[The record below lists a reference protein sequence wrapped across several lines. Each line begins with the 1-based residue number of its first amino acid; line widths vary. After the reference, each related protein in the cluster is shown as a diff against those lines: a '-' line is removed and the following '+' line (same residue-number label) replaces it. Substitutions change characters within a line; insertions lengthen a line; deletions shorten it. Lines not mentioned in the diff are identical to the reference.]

1 MPDEVFRQER
11 MLPPSEGGVEISG
24 NVPPQFKQ
32 MLQAA
37 KRGEQML
44 PQTEQHEQ
52 PKQRE
57 MPRMTPQGV
66 QSGSL
71 TKLLD
76 RLDVTTFETISLPSR
91 GFFYDN
97 EILRSGQLHVRPMT
111 GAEEEILATPRH
123 VRKNEAIDMIFKRC
137 IQESIDPTDLL
148 TIDRNYLLIWLRGIS
163 YDSLYEVKVKCPSC
177 ENTFDTEINLSLL
190 PVEQCPD
197 DFTTVNLTGTLPKT
211 GCQFSY
217 RLSTGKD
224 EVSILQYRE
233 RQAKKFAGSTDD
245 TLTFR
250 TSLLLNNIEDVNDTK
265 SLQILLKRL
274 PISDVAYLRS
284 LINEPPFGVD
294 TDVGLVCS
302 VCGHEFSIDLPL
314 EASFFFP
321 SFKKKERE

>member
-1 MPDEVFRQER
+1 MADEIFRQER
-11 MLPPSEGGVEISG
+11 IQSGDGGPEITG

-32 MLQAA
+32 MMAAA
-37 KRGEQML
+37 KRGESVN
-44 PQTEQHEQ
+44 PQAAQ
-52 PKQRE
+52 PTYKE
-57 MPRMTPQGV
+57 PPQFAA
-66 QSGSL
+66 SGASQGAL
-71 TKLLD
+71 SKLLD
-76 RLDVTTFETISLPSR
+76 GLKTSFYETIELPSK
-91 GFFYDN
+91 GLFYEN
-97 EILRSGQLHVRPMT
+97 ELLKSGQLHVRPMT

-137 IQESIDPTDLL
+137 IEEHIDSTDLL

-163 YDSLYEVKVKCPSC
+163 YSPLYEVKVKCPAC
-177 ENTFDTEINLSLL
+177 ENSFDTEIDLNVL

-197 DFTTVNLTGTLPKT
+197 DFTSATLSGTLPKSGYRFT
-211 GCQFSY
+211 Y

-224 EVSILQYRE
+224 EMAILQYRE
-233 RQAKKFAGSTDD
+233 KQAKKFVNSTDD

-250 TSLLLNNIEDVNDTK
+250 TSLLLNNIEDVTDTK

-302 VCGHEFSIDLPL
+302 ICANEFNIDLPL

-321 SFKKKERE
+321 SYKKKEQET